1 MNSVLADGDIIQ
13 RNMNTKLKNILLCY
27 ASGMGIKSIS
37 CAFDISR
44 NTVRRYVRMYQD
56 SGIPA
61 EKLPSLSDARL
72 QELFAIPGAR
82 ERKPSDRQIR
92 LEALLPE
99 YAARL
104 SRRGMTVKKLYE
116 EYHAGH
122 PDGYLRASFGMK
134 LRQFMLQ
141 TNAIGHVEHRAG
153 DQMYIDFAGDRLE
166 IVDES
171 TAEVRKVEVF
181 VAILPCSHYT
191 YCEAVWSQKK
201 EDLIKA
207 CENAFHFYG
216 GAPCAIVPDN
226 LKSAVTRSDRNEPVI
241 NADFESFA
249 EHYGC
254 AVVPARVRHPK
265 DKALVENAVKLM
277 YRSVYVDLEGL
288 MFHNLESLN
297 ETILKSLETF
307 NTRNLTRRR
316 ESRRQLFEDVEKVAL
331 RPLPASRYQMKQ
343 RAVATVQRNSYVT
356 LNKHHYSVPVQY
368 VGKRVDLV
376 YDTDTIDI
384 FHGFTHVA
392 THHRNDTPYEYTTK
406 PSHNLPGRKGSCE
419 SDIEKLL
426 SRAAQI
432 DNIVVYYLRAVI
444 EDRRY
449 PELAFRVCRGIMKLE
464 KNYGQERLVSGCAAA
479 MDARLYSVSD
489 MVDILESGADADYL
503 PGADTDGNERLT
515 PDSFL
520 NWLLSRE
527 WDYRAARNIERLV
540 KNANFRYGD
549 ASMAQIDYTLPR
561 GLDSNQMERL
571 ASLDFVR
578 KGDNLFITGCA
589 GTGGTLKIAKNK
601 GTIDA
606 ELKKLEKAQLLIL
619 DDLFL
624 VPLDAKERAHL
635 TEIIEDR
642 HGRKSIIV
650 TSQLPELDWYDAI
663 GDSTVADAILD
674 RIVHTAHRI
683 TLTGES
689 VRKLKA
695 LKSR

>member
-1 MNSVLADGDIIQ
+1 
-13 RNMNTKLKNILLCY
+13 MNTKLKNILLCY

-37 CAFDISR
+37 SAFDISR

-61 EKLPSLSDARL
+61 EKLPLLSDARL

-82 ERKPSDRQIR
+82 ERQPSERQIR

-116 EYHAGH
+116 EYRAGH
-122 PDGYLRASFGMK
+122 PDGYLKASFGMK

-153 DQMYIDFAGDRLE
+153 DQMYIDFAGNRLE
-166 IVDES
+166 IVDEA

-207 CENAFHFYG
+207 CENAIHFYG

-241 NADFESFA
+241 NADFEAFA
-249 EHYGC
+249 DHYGC

-277 YRSVYVDLEGL
+277 YRSVYVDLEG
-288 MFHNLESLN
+288 MVFHNLESLN
-297 ETILKSLETF
+297 EAILKSVAAF
-307 NTRNLTRRR
+307 NARNLTRRK
-316 ESRRQLFEDVEKVAL
+316 ESRRQLFEAVEKDSL
-331 RPLPASRYQMKQ
+331 HPLPTNRYQMRQ

-368 VGKRVDLV
+368 VGKRVEIV
-376 YDTDTIDI
+376 YDAETIDI
-384 FHGFTHVA
+384 FHGFTHVT

-419 SDIEKLL
+419 SDIEELL

-432 DNIVVYYLRAVI
+432 DNIVVHYLRAVI

-449 PELAFRVCRGIMKLE
+449 PELAFRACRGIMKLE
-464 KNYGQERLVSGCAAA
+464 KKYGQERLVSGCAAA

-503 PGADTDGNERLT
+503 PGADADGNERLT
-515 PDSFL
+515 PAHCNIRGKEYF
-520 NWLLSRE
+520 
-527 WDYRAARNIERLV
+527 AASIKQSTN
-540 KNANFRYGD
+540 N
-549 ASMAQIDYTLPR
+549 
-561 GLDSNQMERL
+561 
-571 ASLDFVR
+571 
-578 KGDNLFITGCA
+578 DNEQNG
-589 GTGGTLKIAKNK
+589 NK
-601 GTIDA
+601 
-606 ELKKLEKAQLLIL
+606 
-619 DDLFL
+619 
-624 VPLDAKERAHL
+624 R
-635 TEIIEDR
+635 
-642 HGRKSIIV
+642 
-650 TSQLPELDWYDAI
+650 
-663 GDSTVADAILD
+663 
-674 RIVHTAHRI
+674 
-683 TLTGES
+683 
-689 VRKLKA
+689 
-695 LKSR
+695 